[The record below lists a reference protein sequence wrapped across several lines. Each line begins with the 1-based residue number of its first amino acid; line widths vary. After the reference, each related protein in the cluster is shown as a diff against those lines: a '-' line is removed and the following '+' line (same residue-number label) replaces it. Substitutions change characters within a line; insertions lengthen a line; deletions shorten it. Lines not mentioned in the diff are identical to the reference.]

1 MKYPIVKRF
10 YAVRPLQFMLEDPE
24 GYYIVSYQEKCP
36 ITGRP
41 TNDTFYMIIDSE
53 YKDTDSIAYDSFELC
68 KNVLS
73 KRAMGNM
80 DLIKQLTTEF
90 NTLQRVLNEEKED
103 DI

>member
-41 TNDTFYMIIDSE
+41 TNDTFYMIIV
-53 YKDTDSIAYDSFELC
+53 LC
-68 KNVLS
+68 
-73 KRAMGNM
+73 MF
-80 DLIKQLTTEF
+80 IC
-90 NTLQRVLNEEKED
+90 
-103 DI
+103 DIRHSLDFCINLLEV